1 MTTFG
6 SSLIMTIA
14 AKNNNF
20 LFNHRLTL
28 DSERPRYTFYTQYK
42 KDKVV
47 DDSIL

>member
-1 MTTFG
+1 
-6 SSLIMTIA
+6 MTIA